1 MKRLYKQDGS
11 PIYPKGHVESG
22 MAEYKDGFPI
32 ELGMT
37 GSKLEM
43 TGEVSFHDKEKQWL
57 NENREAIESY
67 NAKIKRNGAFSDG
80 LRKF

>member
-1 MKRLYKQDGS
+1 MKRLYKQNGS
-11 PIYPKGHVESG
+11 LIYPKGHVESG
-22 MAEYKDGFPI
+22 MTEKQDGFPI

-37 GSKLEM
+37 G
-43 TGEVSFHDKEKQWL
+43 EVSYQDKEKQWL

-67 NAKIKRNGAFSDG
+67 NAKIKRNGSFSEG